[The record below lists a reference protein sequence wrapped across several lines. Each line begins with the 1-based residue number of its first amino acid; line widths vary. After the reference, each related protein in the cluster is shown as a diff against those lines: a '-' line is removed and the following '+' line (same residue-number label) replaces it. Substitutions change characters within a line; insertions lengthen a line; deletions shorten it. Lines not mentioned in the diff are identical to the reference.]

1 MFIDAD
7 LRAMIVARFEL
18 VGTEETPGV
27 PDTPAGLVAARSS
40 ALRELVRLIYD
51 RSKFSPAAFAGERSS
66 LALVVDAAEDHW
78 QRMHAAALGFP
89 APPTGD
95 LDAHRP
101 DCPAASPLTPPRHR
115 FALQERGR
123 RRDHAHPGV
132 MVCRGSRWCVAGR
145 GRRT

>member
-1 MFIDAD
+1 MGCFIAKRVSLGALSSVMIVSPIVNYPAEGVMFIDAD

-27 PDTPAGLVAARSS
+27 PETPAGLAAARSS

-51 RSKFSPAAFAGERSS
+51 RAKFSPAAFAGERSS

-95 LDAHRP
+95 PDAS
-101 DCPAASPLTPPRHR
+101 SP
-115 FALQERGR
+115 
-123 RRDHAHPGV
+123 
-132 MVCRGSRWCVAGR
+132 
-145 GRRT
+145 

>member
-1 MFIDAD
+1 MIVSPIVNYPAGGLMFIDAD

-27 PDTPAGLVAARSS
+27 PDTPAGLAAARSS

-95 LDAHRP
+95 PDAS
-101 DCPAASPLTPPRHR
+101 SP
-115 FALQERGR
+115 
-123 RRDHAHPGV
+123 
-132 MVCRGSRWCVAGR
+132 
-145 GRRT
+145 

>member
-18 VGTEETPGV
+18 VGTEETPPVCRTRRPGW
-27 PDTPAGLVAARSS
+27 PRPAHPRCANWSV
-40 ALRELVRLIYD
+40 IYD

-95 LDAHRP
+95 PDAS
-101 DCPAASPLTPPRHR
+101 SP
-115 FALQERGR
+115 
-123 RRDHAHPGV
+123 
-132 MVCRGSRWCVAGR
+132 
-145 GRRT
+145 